1 MTSELTQPHQR
12 GSTSPDSPTII
23 LTGAT
28 GYIGGRL
35 LGLLEEKGHQVRCLT
50 RRPEALEGS
59 VGPDT
64 TVVAA
69 DMFEP
74 ADLEKALEG
83 GDIAY
88 YLVHSMGNSSN
99 FEERDREAAKNF
111 GQAARKAGLK
121 RIIYLGGLGEDVEQ
135 SPHLRSRQEVGH
147 VLRESGV
154 PVTEFRAPVVLGSG
168 SLSFE
173 LIRALVER
181 LPIMTTPTWVSIA
194 TQPIGINDLLAYL
207 MAALDHPTDGSR
219 IYEIGGSEQMSYG
232 ELMKEY
238 ARLRGLRRIMIPVP
252 FLSPGLSS
260 RWLALITPVY
270 ARVGRKLIESLRVPT
285 VVKDPA
291 AREEFDVDPQS
302 PREAIALAF
311 RNEDQEFAATRWSD
325 SLSSSGEP
333 RAWSGAR
340 FGSRVVDSR
349 SIEVAA
355 TPDEAFAPIERIG
368 GSSGWYHATWLWRLR
383 GGFDRLFGGPGL
395 RRGRRDPN
403 RLRVGD
409 TVDWWR
415 VEKIE
420 RGKTLRLAAELGL
433 PGRGWLE
440 FDVEPS
446 EGGGS
451 IIRQTAEF
459 DPVGLMGLL
468 YWYGSSPA
476 HTFIFNGMLKRIKE
490 AAEAQASKASS
501 EPHS

>member
-1 MTSELTQPHQR
+1 MS
-12 GSTSPDSPTII
+12 STTNENEPAESNSSTVI

-35 LGLLEEKGHQVRCLT
+35 LGLLEEEDHKLRCIT
-50 RRPEALEGS
+50 RRPEALEGHVKS
-59 VGPDT
+59 QTD
-64 TVVAA
+64 VVAA

-74 ADLEKALEG
+74 SELERALAG

-88 YLVHSMGNSSN
+88 YLVHSMGNASN
-99 FEERDREAAKNF
+99 FEERDREAARNF
-111 GQAARKAGLK
+111 GEAARKAGIK
-121 RIIYLGGLGEDVEQ
+121 RIIFLGGLGEDVEE

-154 PVTEFRAPVVLGSG
+154 PVTEFRASVVLGSG

-181 LPIMTTPTWVSIA
+181 LPIMTTPKWVSIL

-207 MAALDHPTDGSR
+207 VAALDHPTEGSR
-219 IYEIGGSEQMSYG
+219 IYEIGGNDQMSYG
-232 ELMKEY
+232 DLMQEY
-238 ARLRGLRRIMIPVP
+238 ARQRGLRRIMVPVP

-260 RWLALITPVY
+260 KWLALITPVY
-270 ARVGRKLIESLRVPT
+270 ARVGKKLIESLRVPT
-285 VVKDPA
+285 IVKDPA
-291 AREEFDVDPQS
+291 AREEFDVKPEGAS
-302 PREAIALAF
+302 AAIARAL
-311 RNEDQEFAATRWSD
+311 RNEDKEFAVTRWSD

-349 SIEVAA
+349 MIEVGVS
-355 TPDEAFAPIERIG
+355 PEKAFVPIERIG
-368 GSSGWYHATWLWRLR
+368 GASGWYYATWLWKLR
-383 GGFDRLFGGPGL
+383 GAFDRLLGGPGL
-395 RRGRRDPN
+395 RRGRRDPY

-420 RGKTLRLAAELGL
+420 PGKSLRLVAELGL

-440 FDVEPS
+440 FDIEPA
-446 EGGGS
+446 EDGNGS
-451 IIRQTAEF
+451 VIRQTAEF
-459 DPVGLMGLL
+459 DPVGVKGLL

-476 HTFIFNGMLKRIKE
+476 HYLIFQGMLNRIKKS
-490 AAEAQASKASS
+490 AEALATDAEQESS
-501 EPHS
+501 